1 MASNPIKPEEILSPS
16 AYEKVRRE
24 RVAEIIALKARRR
37 IDVGPWMSFAFEN
50 RATAV
55 YQIQEMV
62 RIERITDQTALAHE
76 IETFADLLPG
86 EGELSATL
94 FIEITDEG
102 QRRQALLELGGIEKT
117 VELQIGERKVP
128 AFDKRPIDP
137 RWERPGQATAVYYLG
152 FELSADHRKAF
163 ASPAGEVW
171 LRTNHPKYRHAA
183 ALSAEQRREFS
194 SDWK

>member
-1 MASNPIKPEEILSPS
+1 MALNPIKPEDILSPS

-24 RVAEIIALKARRR
+24 RVAEIIKVKERRR
-37 IDVGPWMSFAFEN
+37 VEVGPWMSFAFEN

-55 YQIQEMV
+55 YQVQEMV
-62 RIERITDQTALAHE
+62 RIERITDPTALAHE

-94 FIEITDEG
+94 FIEITDEAL
-102 QRRQALLELGGIEKT
+102 RRKAMLELGGIEKT
-117 VELQIGERKVP
+117 VELQIGEQNVP

-152 FELSADHRKAF
+152 FKLSADQRRAF
-163 ASPAGEVW
+163 AGQSGEVW
-171 LRTNHPKYRHAA
+171 IRTNHPKYRHAA
-183 ALSAEQRREFS
+183 ALSAEQRTELAA
-194 SDWK
+194 DWH